1 MQLARARINRSRV
14 DRERQIAY
22 NIDRQGEAVGPALLQ
37 PQIKLLQKNR
47 QACPVPGG
55 SLYLSL
61 LCCAVITSMRIV
73 RKIMII
79 S

>member
-1 MQLARARINRSRV
+1 MKNQPLPV

-22 NIDRQGEAVGPALLQ
+22 NIGRQGEAVGPVLLQ
-37 PQIKLLQKNR
+37 PQIICRYTKNR
-47 QACPVPGG
+47 QACLVPGG

-61 LCCAVITSMRIV
+61 LRCAVITSMRIV